1 MKINSLVQRHLESFQ
16 VFSVPVIRTEL
27 TTLMALLSYIP
38 GPSMLTTGSK
48 LNSKLICL
56 KKLLMSKTLIK
67 MAILYVVSKFNLQVV
82 EIEQILGLRT
92 GKRSSVSSQLK
103 T

>member
-1 MKINSLVQRHLESFQ
+1 MKINALVQRHLESFQ

-27 TTLMALLSYIP
+27 TTLMALLFYIP

-92 GKRSSVSSQLK
+92 GKRSSDSS
-103 T
+103 